1 MEVRLP
7 VGISEVG
14 ITDGTSAV
22 QHFVIA
28 HINAAVGNACDI
40 LAHRAVKEHD
50 VSRLCLFLWHIA
62 AQATQPLGSKASGI
76 VDTAVGKH
84 IADKTRAVEGRFRG
98 GSAPDIGV
106 ANVLGRFFH
115 ERGKAGIGIQGLLRD
130 VVEHGVFEG
139 NSVRVAGEYTL
150 HIAVR
155 GHVQRITS
163 SWAPSPSQTAQRS
176 PSF

>member
-1 MEVRLP
+1 MICFEVEMVWLVLFRFIIMGIPPFSDRHEKEPCDLQGPCGWWSVRNPPERMEVRLP

-98 GSAPDIGV
+98 GSA
-106 ANVLGRFFH
+106 
-115 ERGKAGIGIQGLLRD
+115 
-130 VVEHGVFEG
+130 
-139 NSVRVAGEYTL
+139 
-150 HIAVR
+150 
-155 GHVQRITS
+155 
-163 SWAPSPSQTAQRS
+163 QT
-176 PSF
+176 